1 MYGYFTTAGFR
12 LRFYSQEVLG
22 LSLLRA
28 QLPEWGSREKW
39 ERKALDFF
47 CRAGV
52 RWTLNGPERCAPL
65 RQRETGALYRHKAA
79 ELALLELEGREIPL
93 REAVVGLRA
102 SRWTREMEEASC
114 LLASQVRAL
123 ALELPHREEV
133 VWQLQQQYGIPVLQ
147 GDGDVTLC
155 FTPAEAGDG
164 RLLLGEPRPIVEG
177 AVFRLP
183 GLELPEGCPEEAVIC
198 VLCECGRTGWGEV
211 KVLLEKDGKHVGER

>member
-1 MYGYFTTAGFR
+1 MYGYLTTSGFR
-12 LRFYSQEVLG
+12 LRFYSEEVLG
-22 LSLLRA
+22 LPLLRA
-28 QLPEWGSREKW
+28 QLPERERREKW
-39 ERKALDFF
+39 ERKALGFF
-47 CRAGV
+47 RRAGV
-52 RWTLNGPERCAPL
+52 RTLLNGPENCAPL
-65 RQRETGALYRHKAA
+65 RRTETGALYRHKAA
-79 ELALLELEGREIPL
+79 ELALLDLAQRGIPP

-102 SRWTREMEEASC
+102 SRWTREMEMASR

-198 VLCECGRTGWGEV
+198 VLCECGRAEWDTVEV
-211 KVLLEKDGKHVGER
+211 LPEPGRA